1 MWEHYLHWELEL
13 NDLRHALNV
22 YDKIIRTPTQKYM
35 DHFQSL
41 KDFVQKQ
48 TPEEI
53 LSEEEYTE
61 LKSLVQSE
69 APEELEGDVS
79 IQIALFFKTLE

>member
-79 IQIALFFKTLE
+79 IQIALFS